1 MHVGA
6 VGWVLRNL
14 VRVGSTRSLVRVG
27 TLAHTR
33 TRSHTHSP
41 TEIAQVGEPIDEHR
55 DAASLERE
63 GVGVSGRV
71 DMGGWVLGGC
81 ACGSAHACTC
91 LPRGAARACG
101 GHPCVRQPFRGRHSR
116 TFETRSTRGP
126 NGIPQNFFQSPP
138 RRESGTISPTRT
150 RDTIPVR
157 PLTLSNFRHRC
168 ERNFRT
174 FELQEKVNNRVVTDA
189 ADATTGTASVY
200 RHPAASHCLHLELR
214 QSHRPPGASLRAL
227 SSPLRAST
235 LGGR

>member
-1 MHVGA
+1 MCVNSNLRLSLSLSLSVSLARNLRLHGGVGACARGCGGACAGDSMHVGA

-101 GHPCVRQPFRGRHSR
+101 GHPSVRRPFRGRHSR

-126 NGIPQNFFQSPP
+126 NGIPQNYFQSPP
-138 RRESGTISPTRT
+138 RRESGNGKFNPHPR
-150 RDTIPVR
+150 R
-157 PLTLSNFRHRC
+157 PACQTVKTLSNFRKRQFSLLSKTSG
-168 ERNFRT
+168 EAGRT
-174 FELQEKVNNRVVTDA
+174 PEPE
-189 ADATTGTASVY
+189 TGI
-200 RHPAASHCLHLELR
+200 RLL
-214 QSHRPPGASLRAL
+214 
-227 SSPLRAST
+227 
-235 LGGR
+235 